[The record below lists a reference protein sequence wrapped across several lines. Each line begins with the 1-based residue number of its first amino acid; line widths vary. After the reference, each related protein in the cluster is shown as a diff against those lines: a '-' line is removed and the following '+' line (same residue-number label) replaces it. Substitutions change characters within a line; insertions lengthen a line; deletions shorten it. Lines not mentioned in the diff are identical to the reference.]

1 MVREDPGFIFVTVNK
16 LSTAN
21 DLNAS
26 QLAPRE
32 DILTITTFNEFQMN
46 LITYNLCLTVCSYH
60 VTYVFQSESTL

>member
-21 DLNAS
+21 DLNAA

-32 DILTITTFNEFQMN
+32 DILTITTFNELQMN
-46 LITYNLCLTVCSYH
+46 LITHNLA
-60 VTYVFQSESTL
+60 